1 MALLTVPRVVVRI
14 WNTAKQCYAHVCT
27 QYAHIQTAGF
37 KTLCQQ
43 KWNHIQEQTGVDN
56 LGGLLQLIAREVRQS
71 AQISMFEFSVQYGF
85 GWLGEKFAPHVFADS
100 VLGNLDE
107 RYFSDLMGR
116 HTHLDSAEIIL
127 AALQYAPNDLR
138 AQLFAKSVR
147 VHSSFYTEKLIPP
160 VVSKDGIVALIQHNN
175 IPMLG
180 KILNA
185 SDLSFMVATSAM
197 LGHHKL
203 LETFEHRVDLSEV
216 IQFIDT
222 EKWYKYQIYPNK
234 DEQKNLIAEYQNKL
248 LRRVIHNEISN
259 APEIHCNVKRRKI

>member
-1 MALLTVPRVVVRI
+1 MGSFAPFRVVAQI
-14 WNTAKQCYAHVCT
+14 WNTAKQCVAVS
-27 QYAHIQTAGF
+27 I
-37 KTLCQQ
+37 
-43 KWNHIQEQTGVDN
+43 
-56 LGGLLQLIAREVRQS
+56 
-71 AQISMFEFSVQYGF
+71 FEFAVQYGLLWV
-85 GWLGEKFAPHVFADS
+85 GGKMAPHVFADS
-100 VLGNLDE
+100 ILGNLDE

-127 AALQYAPNDLR
+127 AALQYAPHDLR
-138 AQLFAKSVR
+138 AKLFAKSVR
-147 VHSSFYTEKLIPP
+147 VHSAFYTEKLIPP

-185 SDLSFMVATSAM
+185 SDLSFMVAASAM
-197 LGHHKL
+197 VGHHKL

-234 DEQKNLIAEYQNKL
+234 DDQKNLVAEYQNKL
-248 LRRVIHNEISN
+248 LCQVIHNEIST
-259 APEIHCNVKRRKI
+259 APETQCNVKRRKM